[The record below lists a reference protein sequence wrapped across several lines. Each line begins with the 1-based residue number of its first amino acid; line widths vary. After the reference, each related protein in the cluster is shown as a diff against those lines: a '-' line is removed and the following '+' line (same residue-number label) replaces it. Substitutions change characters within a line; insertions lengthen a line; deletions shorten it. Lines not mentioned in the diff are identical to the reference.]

1 MVKQLNGWE
10 ISKQIINCKV
20 YLLNFPGKKA
30 QCIDHYKKP
39 SMRDIPD
46 LFIVYVGT
54 NDLNSEVS
62 SKSIAETIVD
72 FAMSLKSESN
82 NVRVSSVALRIDN
95 PLFNQK
101 RYEVNSDLKDLCEE

>member
-20 YLLNFPGKKA
+20 YLLNFPGEKA

-46 LFIVYVGT
+46 HFIVYVGT

-62 SKSIAETIVD
+62 SKSITETIVD

-82 NVRVSSVALRIDN
+82 NVRVSSVVLRTDN

>member
-20 YLLNFPGKKA
+20 YLLNFPGEKA
-30 QCIDHYKKP
+30 QCIDDYKKP

-46 LFIVYVGT
+46 HFIVYVGT

-82 NVRVSSVALRIDN
+82 NVCVSSAVLRTDN
-95 PLFNQK
+95 PLFKQK
-101 RYEVNSDLKDLCEE
+101 RYEINSDLKDLCEE

>member
-10 ISKQIINCKV
+10 VSKQIINCKV
-20 YLLNFPGKKA
+20 YLLNFPGEKA

-46 LFIVYVGT
+46 HFIVYVGT
-54 NDLNSEVS
+54 NDLNSKVS
-62 SKSIAETIVD
+62 SKSITETIVD

-82 NVRVSSVALRIDN
+82 NVRVSSVVLRTDN
-95 PLFNQK
+95 PFFNEK
-101 RYEVNSDLKDLCEE
+101 RYEVNSDTKDLCEE